1 MKKAQF
7 LSLFLVVFSVLP
19 GVTLAQTQYTY
30 PFPITDFYFPGYLE
44 LNNMGGGARA
54 AGMGGAFLGVAEG
67 EMAFSWNPAAMIWA
81 EKPSMGVQFISVSD
95 ELGDVG
101 IRMETDGSVVYE
113 KTQVKGQRSPVNLGG
128 FNVPFNF
135 IGRKW
140 AAGGGYRQI
149 FQMNLEADY
158 PGDFGGTNRFTQ
170 NNSIDAITFSVA
182 HEILPG
188 MLSLGANSNLYIRGP
203 EVNFILANAFP
214 FDDGTDIDTIDLWL
228 NSNSHYSGVNFDLGL
243 SAKYSIFS
251 GSFVLHTP
259 FDLKNDIKQ
268 TMYFV
273 IPPIPI
279 GVLDRVDATTN
290 IPLGLS
296 AGIAAEPLEKLTL
309 AFDFNARDAKD
320 METTLDFEQT
330 IYDDLKS
337 AHDWPNLQQIRV
349 GAEYVLDAGFADI
362 PLRAGFR
369 NMPSVQKE
377 YLGNG
382 SDPEFG
388 DFKTANLMTFGSG
401 LTFERAWVD
410 FAYQFGSRKN
420 IAILVNDGVRETVE
434 LKDSY
439 SRLYVSAGMFF

>member
-1 MKKAQF
+1 
-7 LSLFLVVFSVLP
+7 
-19 GVTLAQTQYTY
+19 
-30 PFPITDFYFPGYLE
+30 
-44 LNNMGGGARA
+44 
-54 AGMGGAFLGVAEG
+54 
-67 EMAFSWNPAAMIWA
+67 
-81 EKPSMGVQFISVSD
+81 
-95 ELGDVG
+95 
-101 IRMETDGSVVYE
+101 
-113 KTQVKGQRSPVNLGG
+113 
-128 FNVPFNF
+128 
-135 IGRKW
+135 
-140 AAGGGYRQI
+140 
-149 FQMNLEADY
+149 
-158 PGDFGGTNRFTQ
+158 
-170 NNSIDAITFSVA
+170 
-182 HEILPG
+182 
-188 MLSLGANSNLYIRGP
+188 
-203 EVNFILANAFP
+203 
-214 FDDGTDIDTIDLWL
+214 
-228 NSNSHYSGVNFDLGL
+228 
-243 SAKYSIFS
+243 
-251 GSFVLHTP
+251 
-259 FDLKNDIKQ
+259 
-268 TMYFV
+268 
-273 IPPIPI
+273 
-279 GVLDRVDATTN
+279 
-290 IPLGLS
+290 
-296 AGIAAEPLEKLTL
+296 
-309 AFDFNARDAKD
+309 